1 MNLQNEK
8 RVIAKK
14 WIVSSWKQT
23 ELLRSIRIV
32 HNIAVLKNHYSTPLF
47 SRIFFL
53 KISVYG
59 VVDASTTLIVYLCSV
74 PPHHQQTKTDNNLFI
89 VLQTLVTW
97 GWFSRY
103 NVFSCI
109 YTKYHTNGS
118 AKQDTV
124 IVVVLQCC
132 PRIKN
137 WNWYKLGLCFAKD
150 LVPFSNN

>member
-1 MNLQNEK
+1 M
-8 RVIAKK
+8 V
-14 WIVSSWKQT
+14 
-23 ELLRSIRIV
+23 LLMLRQRLLYTF
-32 HNIAVLKNHYSTPLF
+32 AAYPP
-47 SRIFFL
+47 
-53 KISVYG
+53 
-59 VVDASTTLIVYLCSV
+59 

-137 WNWYKLGLCFAKD
+137 
-150 LVPFSNN
+150 